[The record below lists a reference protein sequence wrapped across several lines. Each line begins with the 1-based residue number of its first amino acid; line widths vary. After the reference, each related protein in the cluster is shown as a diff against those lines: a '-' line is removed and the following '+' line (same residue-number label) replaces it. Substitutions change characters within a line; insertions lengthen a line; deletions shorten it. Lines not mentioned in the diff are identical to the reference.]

1 MVSGVRQLFTLFRP
15 ATVVALTVALRLGS
29 APAAADP
36 GVDAELQRAVQ
47 ASTGQ
52 LRTSWVADPATAR
65 RPFPAVQLLPP
76 GMNVSGA
83 CTPGATASD
92 PAPTA
97 VYCPSRGAVLLDHDL
112 LALVAYRLH
121 KQPAVAYWI
130 AVGLAEHLQ
139 PPGATLPPAAA
150 SLQTSCLAGVLLGA
164 SGSPRP
170 AMADRWAKAAARA
183 YGDHTSETVGTSSQ
197 RAWALLSGLGAA
209 TGLDCSAADM
219 TRLAAGQVS
228 IPADLGT
235 RGPGSL
241 GLEVSCRQPPS
252 CPRRLASGLGGV

>member
-1 MVSGVRQLFTLFRP
+1 MVSGVRHLFTLSRP
-15 ATVVALTVALRLGS
+15 ATVLLLAAALELGR
-29 APAAADP
+29 APAAANP

-47 ASTGQ
+47 ASTAQ
-52 LRTSWVADPATAR
+52 LRTSWAADPATVR

-76 GMNVSGA
+76 GLNVSGA
-83 CTPGATASD
+83 CTPGAPASD

-112 LALVAYRLH
+112 LALVYRLH
-121 KQPAVAYWI
+121 QQPAVAYWI

-197 RAWALLSGLGAA
+197 RALALLSGLGA
-209 TGLDCSAADM
+209 TDLDCTAPDM

-228 IPADLGT
+228 IPPDLGT

-241 GLEVSCRQPPS
+241 GLEVSCRQPRS
-252 CPRRLASGLGGV
+252 CPRRLASGLDGV

>member
-1 MVSGVRQLFTLFRP
+1 MVIGVRQLFTLFRP
-15 ATVVALTVALRLGS
+15 ATVVALTIALRLGS

-36 GVDAELQRAVQ
+36 GVDAELQKAVQ
-47 ASTGQ
+47 VSTAQ
-52 LRTSWVADPATAR
+52 LRTSWAADPATAR
-65 RPFPAVQLLPP
+65 RPFPALQLLPP

-83 CTPGATASD
+83 CTPGPPARD

-97 VYCPSRGAVLLDHDL
+97 LYCLSRGAVLLNHDL

-139 PPGATLPPAAA
+139 PPGATLPPAAS

-164 SGSPRP
+164 SGSPRL
-170 AMADRWAKAAARA
+170 ALADRWAKAAARA
-183 YGDHTSETVGTSSQ
+183 YGDHASETVGTSSQ
-197 RAWALLSGLGAA
+197 RAYALLSGLGA
-209 TGLDCSAADM
+209 TDLDCSAAAM
-219 TRLAAGQVS
+219 TRLAAGQVP

-241 GLEVSCRQPPS
+241 KLEVTCRPPS
-252 CPRRLASGLGGV
+252 VCPPRLPSALGGV